1 MTGRQQYPDFDSADI
16 TTPETVD
23 RNEETVRKGFW
34 SKLKLNL
41 ARIPLADQVVAAY
54 YAAFDPATPIRT
66 KAMLLAALAYFILP
80 FDVIPDFILGFGF
93 TDDMTVLLTAFGLIR
108 THVSDV
114 HRERAKETVEKLRA
128 EARSTKQQRQS

>member
-1 MTGRQQYPDFDSADI
+1 MTGRQHYPDLDGNEI
-16 TTPETVD
+16 TMPEIID

-34 SKLKLNL
+34 AKLKRNL

-66 KAMLLAALAYFILP
+66 KAILLAALAYFILP
-80 FDVIPDFILGFGF
+80 FDVVPDFVLGFGF

-108 THVSDV
+108 THVSDA
-114 HRERAKETVEKLRA
+114 HRQRAKETVEKLRA
-128 EARSTKQQRQS
+128 EAKKAG

>member
-1 MTGRQQYPDFDSADI
+1 MTSRQQYPDLDGDDI
-16 TTPETVD
+16 IMPGTVD

-34 SKLKLNL
+34 SKLKRNL

-54 YAAFDPATPIRT
+54 YAAFDPVTPFRT
-66 KAMLLAALAYFILP
+66 KAMLLAALAYFVMP

-108 THVSDV
+108 THVTDA
-114 HRERAKETVEKLRA
+114 HRERAKETVEKLRT
-128 EARSTKQQRQS
+128 EARNAE

>member
-1 MTGRQQYPDFDSADI
+1 MTGRQQYPDLDGDDI
-16 TTPETVD
+16 IMPGTVD

-34 SKLKLNL
+34 SKLKRNL

-54 YAAFDPATPIRT
+54 YAAFDPVTPFRT
-66 KAMLLAALAYFILP
+66 KAMLLAALAYFVMP

-108 THVSDV
+108 THVTDA
-114 HRERAKETVEKLRA
+114 HRERAKETVEKLRT
-128 EARSTKQQRQS
+128 EARNAE

>member
-1 MTGRQQYPDFDSADI
+1 MTGRQHYPDLDGNEI
-16 TTPETVD
+16 TMPEIID

-34 SKLKLNL
+34 AKLKRNL

-66 KAMLLAALAYFILP
+66 KAILLAALAYFILP
-80 FDVIPDFILGFGF
+80 FDVVPDFVLGFGF

-108 THVSDV
+108 THVSDA
-114 HRERAKETVEKLRA
+114 HRQRAKETVEKLRA
-128 EARSTKQQRQS
+128 EAKKTG